1 MYHSSEVITTTASD
15 DTAGGPPHS
24 NHTATTNVVVVT
36 NADNGDSDTA
46 EVDNGDSVKENGD
59 ASSILSPQG
68 SPEHSGGDK
77 EEEEEQEEQEQEQ
90 QQELPPPPP
99 PKRPDSL
106 DAVAKREVDE
116 ALSHAE
122 VGFVLKCSVWL
133 LIKKTVTQL

>member
-77 EEEEEQEEQEQEQ
+77 EEEEEEEQEQEQ
-90 QQELPPPPP
+90 QQELPPP

-122 VGFVLKCSVWL
+122 VGLFLMCSVSL
-133 LIKKTVTQL
+133 LT